1 MTSPGWKRGRVPSF
15 FALGAQIIS
24 QIGQEMNK
32 REIGDI
38 Y

>member
-1 MTSPGWKRGRVPSF
+1 MTRPGWGRGRMPAF
-15 FALGAQIIS
+15 FALWAQIIS